1 LTLPRASRLSFSSR
15 LFLLVFVL
23 QLVSAALLA
32 LVAWQLVQG
41 RLEAAA
47 RELGSELHAEYQ
59 THFRT
64 TGRDGLGEAIGQRL
78 AEPSSDDLALLL
90 VDSDGKVLAGNL
102 ADWPPVV
109 APDGQWQSLP
119 LYRKKRDEPELIG
132 LIGSKLGDGSL
143 LLTGHV
149 IEDQRRLLVLM
160 AEVLAVSMALAA
172 GLAGI
177 ASAFSVRMVNQRIG
191 TLVETSEAVAAGRL
205 DERVPSAG
213 NRDPFERL
221 GAGMNIMLE
230 RLERLVT
237 ELRLVTDGMAH
248 DLRMPLMRLRAN
260 IENAGVASSEPA
272 VQQPLASAE
281 AELERLLRIV
291 GTALEIGR
299 IESGIGRE
307 RFVPVPLD
315 EVLED
320 LAELY
325 GPVAEDAGF
334 MMRVQASPPLMLMAN
349 RQLLSQALGNLIENA
364 LKYAGGG
371 ILTLSLGYDTE
382 TVQIAIED
390 RGPGIAD
397 ADRERAL
404 RRFGRLDPARQE
416 SGAGLGLALVETV
429 ARLHG
434 GSVTLEDAR
443 PGLRVVLSLPLT

>member
-1 LTLPRASRLSFSSR
+1 MILPRASRLSFSSR

-23 QLVSAALLA
+23 QLVSGALLA

-90 VDSDGKVLAGNL
+90 VDSSGKVLAGNL

-109 APDGQWQSLP
+109 APDGRWQSLP

-132 LIGSKLGDGSL
+132 LIGSKLDDGSL

-149 IEDQRRLLVLM
+149 IEDQRRLLILM
-160 AEVLAVSMALAA
+160 AEVLTVSMALAA

-177 ASAFSVRMVNQRIG
+177 ASAFSVRMVNRRIG

-205 DERVPSAG
+205 DERVPTAG
-213 NRDPFERL
+213 SRDPFERL

-260 IENAGVASSEPA
+260 IENAGVASSDPA
-272 VQQPLASAE
+272 VQQPLALAE

-307 RFVPVPLD
+307 RFEPVPLD

-325 GPVAEDAGF
+325 GPVAEEAGF
-334 MMRVQASPPLMLMAN
+334 VMRVEAASPLLLMAN

-371 ILTLSLGYDTE
+371 ILTLSLGYDAA
-382 TVQIAIED
+382 TVQIAVED

-434 GSVTLEDAR
+434 GSVSLEDAK
-443 PGLRVVLSLPLT
+443 PGLRVGLTLPLT